1 MDLILSIMFTIT
13 LIDGSWYRVI
23 DSSILQ
29 DFFRLSQNFCHTM
42 KKTQL
47 RKDKKKN
54 QYCSMIM
61 LFENIA
67 L

>member
-1 MDLILSIMFTIT
+1 MDLILPIMFTIT

-29 DFFRLSQNFCHTM
+29 DFFRLSQIFCHTM

-54 QYCSMIM
+54 QYGSMIM